1 MVRLEGPGNHLTW
14 GVHRQYIGGEVV
26 QPLTLSADAGQQ
38 VLGPFALRERA
49 FRMQHTRG
57 GALECEREFR

>member
-1 MVRLEGPGNHLTW
+1 MVRLEGPGDHLTW

-38 VLGPFALRERA
+38 VLGPCALSERA
-49 FRMQHTRG
+49 LVVQHTSG
-57 GALECEREFR
+57 GALECERERR